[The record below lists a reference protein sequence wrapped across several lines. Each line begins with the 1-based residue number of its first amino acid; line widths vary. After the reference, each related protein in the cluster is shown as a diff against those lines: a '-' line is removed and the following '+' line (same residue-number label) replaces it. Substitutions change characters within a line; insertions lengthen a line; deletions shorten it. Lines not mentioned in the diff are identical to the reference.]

1 MLNTIAI
8 LGRPNV
14 GKSSLFNKLTK
25 SRNAI
30 VSDFSGLTKDRN
42 FGYAAFNKDQKYL
55 VIDTGGI
62 GSDITEFSAAITY
75 QALIAAEDS
84 NLILLLIDASEELT
98 SDDIDLFQLIRKMN
112 KNFLVVLN
120 KIDIK
125 KRSNAKED
133 LLKHGSGEIIEISA
147 EHSIGIKELQTH
159 ISEQFIELSNS
170 NDNEELS
177 GTKIAVIGRPNAG
190 KSTFINQFTKQDR
203 LIISD
208 IPGTTID
215 SIHVPFVFD
224 DENFIFIDTAGIRKK
239 YKQSHAVEY
248 FSYIRAMH
256 AVEESD
262 IVLMLIDVSEGVV
275 DQDLRILN
283 LIRGYGKPVVVA
295 LNKIDELSSGDL
307 IDLKETKKFQNSAL
321 NNLVLIKISA
331 LHKRGFKKL
340 FNTLA
345 SVNKLA
351 KTKFSTGKLNKLL
364 LKFTTAT
371 NTPSISGRQI
381 KMRYVHFGGTHPTKF
396 IIHSNFSSKIPSNYK
411 RYLINSFREELNLNS
426 VELSII
432 FKKGDNPFKGK
443 KNELSSRQIKK
454 KKRLIKHVKKSK
466 K

>member
-1 MLNTIAI
+1 MLNSIAI

-25 SRNAI
+25 TRNAI

-42 FGYAAFNKDQKYL
+42 FGYASIKDQQYL
-55 VIDTGGI
+55 VVDTGGV
-62 GSDITEFSAAITY
+62 GSEITEFSAAITE

-84 NLILLLIDASEELT
+84 NLILFLIDASEELT
-98 SDDIDLFQLIRKMN
+98 ADDIDLFQSIRKMN
-112 KNFLVVLN
+112 KSFFVVLN

-133 LLKHGSGEIIEISA
+133 LLKLGCGDILEISA
-147 EHSIGIKELQTH
+147 EHSKGIKELQTY
-159 ISEQFIELSNS
+159 ISKQFIESNTGHS
-170 NDNEELS
+170 EDPQ

-203 LIISD
+203 LIVSD
-208 IPGTTID
+208 VPGTTID

-224 DENFIFIDTAGIRKK
+224 DEDFIFIDTAGIRKK

-248 FSYIRAMH
+248 FSYVRAMH
-256 AVEESD
+256 AVDESD
-262 IVLMLIDVSEGVV
+262 IVLMLIDASDRIV

-295 LNKIDELSSGDL
+295 LNKIDELSEDHL
-307 IDLKETKKFQNSAL
+307 YDLKETKKFQNSVL
-321 NNLVLIKISA
+321 NNLILVEISA
-331 LHKRGFKKL
+331 LQKRGFKKL

-345 SVNKLA
+345 KVNKLA

-364 LKFTTAT
+364 LKFTNST
-371 NTPSISGRQI
+371 NTPSISGRQV
-381 KMRYVHFGGTHPTKF
+381 KMRYVHFGGIHPTKF

-411 RYLINSFREELNLNS
+411 RYLINSFREELNLNG
-426 VELSII
+426 VELNII
-432 FKKGDNPFKGK
+432 FKKGDNPYEGK
-443 KNELSSRQIKK
+443 KNELSVRQIKK

>member
-1 MLNTIAI
+1 MLNSIAI

-25 SRNAI
+25 TRNAI

-42 FGYAAFNKDQKYL
+42 FGYASIKDQQYL
-55 VIDTGGI
+55 VVDTGGV
-62 GSDITEFSAAITY
+62 GSEITEFSAAITE

-84 NLILLLIDASEELT
+84 NLILFLIDASEELT
-98 SDDIDLFQLIRKMN
+98 ADDIDLFQSIRKMN
-112 KNFLVVLN
+112 KSFFVVLN

-133 LLKHGSGEIIEISA
+133 LLKLGCGDILEISA
-147 EHSIGIKELQTH
+147 EHSKGIKELQTY
-159 ISEQFIELSNS
+159 ISKQFIESNAGHS
-170 NDNEELS
+170 EDPQ

-203 LIISD
+203 LIVSD
-208 IPGTTID
+208 VPGTTID

-224 DENFIFIDTAGIRKK
+224 DEDFIFIDTAGIRKK

-248 FSYIRAMH
+248 FSYVRAMH
-256 AVEESD
+256 AVDESD
-262 IVLMLIDVSEGVV
+262 IVLMMIDASDRIV

-295 LNKIDELSSGDL
+295 LNKIDELSEDHL
-307 IDLKETKKFQNSAL
+307 YDLKETKKFQNSVL
-321 NNLVLIKISA
+321 NNLILVEISA
-331 LHKRGFKKL
+331 LQKRGFKKL

-345 SVNKLA
+345 KVNKLA

-364 LKFTTAT
+364 LKFTNST
-371 NTPSISGRQI
+371 NTPSISGRQV
-381 KMRYVHFGGTHPTKF
+381 KMRYVHFGGIHPTKF

-411 RYLINSFREELNLNS
+411 RYLINSFREELNLNG
-426 VELSII
+426 VELNII
-432 FKKGDNPFKGK
+432 FKKGDNPYEGK
-443 KNELSSRQIKK
+443 KNELSGRQIKK

>member
-1 MLNTIAI
+1 MLNSIAI

-25 SRNAI
+25 TRNAI

-42 FGYAAFNKDQKYL
+42 FGYASIKDQQYL
-55 VIDTGGI
+55 VVDTGGV
-62 GSDITEFSAAITY
+62 GSEITEFSAAITE

-84 NLILLLIDASEELT
+84 NLILFLIDASEELT
-98 SDDIDLFQLIRKMN
+98 ADDIDLFQSIRKMN
-112 KNFLVVLN
+112 KSFFVVLN

-133 LLKHGSGEIIEISA
+133 LLKLGCGDILEISA
-147 EHSIGIKELQTH
+147 EHSKGIKELQTY
-159 ISEQFIELSNS
+159 ISKQFIESNTGHS
-170 NDNEELS
+170 EDPQ

-203 LIISD
+203 LIVSD
-208 IPGTTID
+208 VPGTTID

-224 DENFIFIDTAGIRKK
+224 DEDFIFIDTAGIRKK

-248 FSYIRAMH
+248 FSYVRAMH
-256 AVEESD
+256 AVDESD
-262 IVLMLIDVSEGVV
+262 IVLMLIDASDGIV

-295 LNKIDELSSGDL
+295 LNKIDELSEDHL
-307 IDLKETKKFQNSAL
+307 YDLKETKKFQNSVL
-321 NNLVLIKISA
+321 NNLILVEISA
-331 LHKRGFKKL
+331 LQKRGFKKL

-345 SVNKLA
+345 KVNKLA

-364 LKFTTAT
+364 LKFTNST
-371 NTPSISGRQI
+371 NTPSISGRQV
-381 KMRYVHFGGTHPTKF
+381 KMRYVHFGGIHPTKF

-411 RYLINSFREELNLNS
+411 RYLINSFREELNLNG
-426 VELSII
+426 VELNII
-432 FKKGDNPFKGK
+432 FKKGDNPYEGK
-443 KNELSSRQIKK
+443 KNELSVRQIKK

>member
-1 MLNTIAI
+1 MLNSIAI

-25 SRNAI
+25 TRNAI

-42 FGYAAFNKDQKYL
+42 FGYASIKDQQYL
-55 VIDTGGI
+55 VVDTGGV
-62 GSDITEFSAAITY
+62 GSEITEFSAAITE

-84 NLILLLIDASEELT
+84 NLILFLIDASEELT
-98 SDDIDLFQLIRKMN
+98 ADDIDLFQSIRKMN
-112 KNFLVVLN
+112 KSFFVVLN

-133 LLKHGSGEIIEISA
+133 LLKLGCGDILEISA
-147 EHSIGIKELQTH
+147 EHSKGINELQTY
-159 ISEQFIELSNS
+159 ISKQFIEPNAGDSE
-170 NDNEELS
+170 DPQ

-203 LIISD
+203 LIVSD
-208 IPGTTID
+208 VPGTTID

-224 DENFIFIDTAGIRKK
+224 DEDFIFIDTAGIRKK

-248 FSYIRAMH
+248 FSYVRAMH
-256 AVEESD
+256 AVDESD
-262 IVLMLIDVSEGVV
+262 IVLMLIDASDRIV

-295 LNKIDELSSGDL
+295 LNKIDELSEDHLS
-307 IDLKETKKFQNSAL
+307 DLKETKKFQNSVL
-321 NNLVLIKISA
+321 NNLILVEISA
-331 LHKRGFKKL
+331 LQKRGFKKL

-345 SVNKLA
+345 KVNKLA

-364 LKFTTAT
+364 LKFTNST
-371 NTPSISGRQI
+371 NTPSISGRQV
-381 KMRYVHFGGTHPTKF
+381 KMRYVHFGGIHPTKF

-411 RYLINSFREELNLNS
+411 RYLINSFREELNLNG
-426 VELSII
+426 VELNII
-432 FKKGDNPFKGK
+432 FKKGDNPYEGK
-443 KNELSSRQIKK
+443 KNELSVRQIKK

>member
-1 MLNTIAI
+1 MLNSIAI

-25 SRNAI
+25 TRNAI

-42 FGYAAFNKDQKYL
+42 FGYANFKDQQYL
-55 VIDTGGI
+55 VIDTGGV
-62 GSDITEFSAAITY
+62 GSEVTEFSSAITE

-84 NLILLLIDASEELT
+84 DLILLLIDASEELT
-98 SDDIDLFQLIRKMN
+98 ADDIDLFQLIRKLN
-112 KNFLVVLN
+112 KFFFVVLN

-133 LLKHGSGEIIEISA
+133 LLKFGTGDILEISA
-147 EHSIGIKELQTH
+147 EHSQGIKELQTF
-159 ISEQFIELSNS
+159 ISKQFIQPPETSDNQEL
-170 NDNEELS
+170 L
-177 GTKIAVIGRPNAG
+177 GTKISVIGRPNAG

-203 LIISD
+203 LIVSD
-208 IPGTTID
+208 VPGTTID
-215 SIHVPFVFD
+215 SIQVPFIFD

-248 FSYIRAMH
+248 FSYVRAMH
-256 AVEESD
+256 AVDESD
-262 IVLMLIDVSEGVV
+262 IVLMLIDASDGIV

-295 LNKIDELSSGDL
+295 LNKIDELSAETLS
-307 IDLKETKKFQNSAL
+307 DLKETKKFQNSAL
-321 NNLVLIKISA
+321 NNLILVEISA
-331 LHKRGFKKL
+331 LQKRGFKKL
-340 FNTLA
+340 FKTLDR
-345 SVNKLA
+345 VNKLA

-364 LKFTTAT
+364 LKFINST

-381 KMRYVHFGGTHPTKF
+381 KMRYVHFGGIHPTKF
-396 IIHSNFSSKIPSNYK
+396 IIHSNFSTKIPSNYK

-432 FKKGDNPFKGK
+432 FKKGDNPYEGK

-454 KKRLIKHVKKSK
+454 KKRLIKHIKKSK

>member
-42 FGYAAFNKDQKYL
+42 FGYATFKDHQYL
-55 VIDTGGI
+55 VIDTGGV
-62 GSDITEFSAAITY
+62 GSEITEFSAAITE

-84 NLILLLIDASEELT
+84 NLILFLIDASQELT
-98 SDDIDLFQLIRKMN
+98 ADDINLFQSIRKMN
-112 KNFLVVLN
+112 KKFFVVLN

-125 KRSNAKED
+125 NRSNAKED
-133 LLKHGSGEIIEISA
+133 LFKLGCDDVLEISA
-147 EHSIGIKELQTH
+147 EHSQGIKELQTY
-159 ISEQFIELSNS
+159 ISKQFIETNS
-170 NDNEELS
+170 SDREDLQ

-190 KSTFINQFTKQDR
+190 KSTFINQFTKQHR
-203 LIISD
+203 LIVSD
-208 IPGTTID
+208 VPGTTID
-215 SIHVPFVFD
+215 SIHVPFEFD
-224 DENFIFIDTAGIRKK
+224 GDDFIFIDTAGIRKK

-256 AVEESD
+256 AVDESD
-262 IVLMLIDVSEGVV
+262 IVLMLIDASDGIV

-295 LNKIDELSSGDL
+295 LNKIDVLTKDLLSDF
-307 IDLKETKKFQNSAL
+307 KQTKKFQNSAL
-321 NNLVLIKISA
+321 NNLILVEISA
-331 LHKRGFKKL
+331 LQKRGFKKL
-340 FNTLA
+340 FNTIA
-345 SVNKLA
+345 RVNKLA

-364 LKFTTAT
+364 LKFTNLT

-381 KMRYVHFGGTHPTKF
+381 KMRYVHFGGIHPTKF

-432 FKKGDNPFKGK
+432 FKKGDNPYEGK
-443 KNELSSRQIKK
+443 KNELSTRQIKK

>member
-1 MLNTIAI
+1 MLNSIAI

-25 SRNAI
+25 TRNAI

-42 FGYAAFNKDQKYL
+42 FGYANFKDQQYL
-55 VIDTGGI
+55 VIDTGGV
-62 GSDITEFSAAITY
+62 GSEVTEFSSAITE

-84 NLILLLIDASEELT
+84 DLILLLIDASEELT
-98 SDDIDLFQLIRKMN
+98 ADDIDLFQSIRKMN
-112 KNFLVVLN
+112 KFFFVVLN

-133 LLKHGSGEIIEISA
+133 LLKFGTGDILEISA
-147 EHSIGIKELQTH
+147 EHSQGIKELQTF
-159 ISEQFIELSNS
+159 ISKQFIQPPETSDNQEL
-170 NDNEELS
+170 L
-177 GTKIAVIGRPNAG
+177 GTKISVIGRPNAG

-203 LIISD
+203 LIVSD
-208 IPGTTID
+208 VPGTTID
-215 SIHVPFVFD
+215 SIQVPFIFD

-248 FSYIRAMH
+248 FSYVRAMH
-256 AVEESD
+256 AVDESD
-262 IVLMLIDVSEGVV
+262 IVLMLIDASDGIV

-295 LNKIDELSSGDL
+295 LNKIDELSAETLS
-307 IDLKETKKFQNSAL
+307 DLKETKKFQNSAL
-321 NNLVLIKISA
+321 NNLILVEISA
-331 LHKRGFKKL
+331 LQKRGFKKL
-340 FNTLA
+340 FKTLDR
-345 SVNKLA
+345 VNKLA
-351 KTKFSTGKLNKLL
+351 KTNFSTGKLNKLL
-364 LKFTTAT
+364 LKFINST

-381 KMRYVHFGGTHPTKF
+381 KMRYVHFGGIHPTKF
-396 IIHSNFSSKIPSNYK
+396 IIHSNFSTKIPSNYK

-432 FKKGDNPFKGK
+432 FKKGDNPYEGK

-454 KKRLIKHVKKSK
+454 KKRLIKHIKKSK

>member
-1 MLNTIAI
+1 MLNSIAI

-25 SRNAI
+25 TRNAI

-42 FGYAAFNKDQKYL
+42 FGYASIKDQQYL
-55 VIDTGGI
+55 VVDTGGV
-62 GSDITEFSAAITY
+62 GSEITEFSAAITE

-84 NLILLLIDASEELT
+84 NLILFLIDASEELT
-98 SDDIDLFQLIRKMN
+98 ADDIDLFQSIRKMN
-112 KNFLVVLN
+112 KSFFVVLN

-133 LLKHGSGEIIEISA
+133 LLELGCGDILEISA
-147 EHSIGIKELQTH
+147 EHSKGIKELQTY
-159 ISEQFIELSNS
+159 ISKQFIESNAGHS
-170 NDNEELS
+170 EDPQ

-203 LIISD
+203 LIVSD
-208 IPGTTID
+208 VPGTTID

-224 DENFIFIDTAGIRKK
+224 DEDFIFIDTAGIRKK

-248 FSYIRAMH
+248 FSYVRAMH
-256 AVEESD
+256 AVDESD
-262 IVLMLIDVSEGVV
+262 IVLMLIDASDRIV

-295 LNKIDELSSGDL
+295 LNKIDELSEEHLS
-307 IDLKETKKFQNSAL
+307 DLKETKKFQNSVL
-321 NNLVLIKISA
+321 NNLILVEISA
-331 LHKRGFKKL
+331 LQKRGFKKL

-345 SVNKLA
+345 KVNKLA

-364 LKFTTAT
+364 LKFTNST

-381 KMRYVHFGGTHPTKF
+381 KMRYVHFGGIHPTKF

-411 RYLINSFREELNLNS
+411 RYLINSFREELNLNG
-426 VELSII
+426 VELNII
-432 FKKGDNPFKGK
+432 FKKGNNPYEGK
-443 KNELSSRQIKK
+443 KNELSVRQIKK

>member
-1 MLNTIAI
+1 MLNSIAI

-25 SRNAI
+25 TRNAI

-42 FGYAAFNKDQKYL
+42 FGYASIKDQQYL
-55 VIDTGGI
+55 VVDTGGV
-62 GSDITEFSAAITY
+62 GSEITEFSAAITE

-84 NLILLLIDASEELT
+84 NLILFLIDASEELT
-98 SDDIDLFQLIRKMN
+98 ADDIDLFQSIRKMN
-112 KNFLVVLN
+112 KSFFVVLN

-133 LLKHGSGEIIEISA
+133 LLKLGCGDILEISA
-147 EHSIGIKELQTH
+147 EHSKGIKELQTY
-159 ISEQFIELSNS
+159 ISKQFIESNAGHS
-170 NDNEELS
+170 EDPQ

-203 LIISD
+203 LIVSD
-208 IPGTTID
+208 VPGTTID

-224 DENFIFIDTAGIRKK
+224 DEDFIFIDTAGIRKK

-248 FSYIRAMH
+248 FSYVRAMH
-256 AVEESD
+256 AVDESD
-262 IVLMLIDVSEGVV
+262 IVLMLIDASDRIV

-295 LNKIDELSSGDL
+295 LNKIDELSEDRL
-307 IDLKETKKFQNSAL
+307 YDLKETKKFQNSVL
-321 NNLVLIKISA
+321 NNLILVEISA
-331 LHKRGFKKL
+331 LQKRGFKKL

-345 SVNKLA
+345 KVNKLA

-364 LKFTTAT
+364 LKFTNST
-371 NTPSISGRQI
+371 NTPSISGRQV
-381 KMRYVHFGGTHPTKF
+381 KMRYVHFGGIHPTKF

-411 RYLINSFREELNLNS
+411 RYLINSFREELNLNG
-426 VELSII
+426 VELNII
-432 FKKGDNPFKGK
+432 FKKGDNPYEGK
-443 KNELSSRQIKK
+443 KNELSVRQIKK

>member
-1 MLNTIAI
+1 MLNSIAI

-42 FGYAAFNKDQKYL
+42 FGYASIKEQQYL
-55 VIDTGGI
+55 IIDTGGV
-62 GSDITEFSAAITY
+62 GSEITEFSAAITE

-98 SDDIDLFQLIRKMN
+98 SDDIDLLQAIRKMN
-112 KNFLVVLN
+112 KNFFIALN

-133 LLKHGSGEIIEISA
+133 LLKLGCGDILEISA
-147 EHSIGIKELQTH
+147 EHSKGIKELQTY
-159 ISEQFIELSNS
+159 ISKQFIEINTSISQDPL
-170 NDNEELS
+170 

-203 LIISD
+203 LIVSD
-208 IPGTTID
+208 VPGTTID

-224 DENFIFIDTAGIRKK
+224 DEDFIFIDTAGIRKK

-248 FSYIRAMH
+248 FSYVRAMH
-256 AVEESD
+256 AVDESD
-262 IVLMLIDVSEGVV
+262 IVLMLIDASDGIV

-283 LIRGYGKPVVVA
+283 LIRGYGKPVVAA
-295 LNKIDELSSGDL
+295 LNKIDELSENRL
-307 IDLKETKKFQNSAL
+307 CELKETKKFQNSAL
-321 NNLVLIKISA
+321 NDLILVDISA
-331 LHKRGFKKL
+331 LQKRGFKKL

-345 SVNKLA
+345 KVNKVA

-364 LKFTTAT
+364 AKFTNST
-371 NTPSISGRQI
+371 NTPNVSGRQI
-381 KMRYVHFGGTHPTKF
+381 KMRYVHFGGIHPTKF
-396 IIHSNFSSKIPSNYK
+396 IIHSNISSKIPSNYK
-411 RYLINSFREELNLNS
+411 RYLINSFREELNLKS
-426 VELSII
+426 VELNII
-432 FKKGDNPFKGK
+432 FKKGDNPFEGK
-443 KNELSSRQIKK
+443 VNKLSPRQIKK
-454 KKRLIKHVKKSK
+454 KQRLVKYTK
-466 K
+466 KNK